1 MHRIRKPTLLTAL
14 AICAAFTVA
23 YAGTTEHGTIDN
35 SYYLY
40 TGAFKPSDAGV
51 VAVPAR
57 FKWSV
62 ETSWRGL
69 DAQGK
74 NLPDT
79 RVMVRLYDPD
89 QNFTALTA
97 QMDLETAE
105 QLQRNLANII
115 AKKRKDPGYQHR
127 PQLYDSSLIPTGRF
141 KGVNKNGEAIIELE
155 PKQAK

>member
-1 MHRIRKPTLLTAL
+1 MQRIRKPTLLTAL
-14 AICAAFTVA
+14 AICAALTVA
-23 YAGTTEHGTIDN
+23 YADTAEQGTTDN

-40 TGAFKPSDAGV
+40 TGAFKPSNAGV

-105 QLQRNLANII
+105 QLQRNLADMI

-127 PQLYDSSLIPTGRF
+127 PQLYDTSLIPTGRL

>member
-1 MHRIRKPTLLTAL
+1 MQRIRKPTLLTAL
-14 AICAAFTVA
+14 AICGAFAVA
-23 YAGTTEHGTIDN
+23 YAGTTVHDTTDN
-35 SYYLY
+35 SYYFY

-105 QLQRNLANII
+105 QLQRNLADII
-115 AKKRKDPGYQHR
+115 AKKRKDPGFQHR
-127 PQLYDSSLIPTGRF
+127 PQLYDSSLIPTGQF
-141 KGVNKNGEAIIELE
+141 KGVNKNGEAIIEFE